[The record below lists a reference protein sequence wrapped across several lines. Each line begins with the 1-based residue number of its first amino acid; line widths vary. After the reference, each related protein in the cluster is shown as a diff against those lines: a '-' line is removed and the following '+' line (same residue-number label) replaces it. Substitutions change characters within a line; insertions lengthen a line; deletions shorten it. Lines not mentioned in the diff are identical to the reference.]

1 MRSLNNYE
9 DTHRHPPRESEYV
22 KTSNAKFEQLRGY
35 TQGAS
40 RPSERFEP
48 RQTTVCRLNP
58 HVPNRKLKPPQMRRF
73 EFSGRDCFI
82 NGILHPLQIPDT
94 HEISGNP
101 SQKPPFSAIKTHP
114 CLKLTGNNL
123 IKTRNDPT
131 TSRKHNEKILQ
142 NQCTLL
148 DHQQSTILFII
159 ATLIA
164 PLFFN
169 HTKPNFT
176 PNKAIFLHNF
186 TKIEHRF
193 LATLFY

>member
-1 MRSLNNYE
+1 MHS
-9 DTHRHPPRESEYV
+9 
-22 KTSNAKFEQLRGY
+22 
-35 TQGAS
+35 
-40 RPSERFEP
+40 
-48 RQTTVCRLNP
+48 
-58 HVPNRKLKPPQMRRF
+58 LKPNVQIRTGHPENLTRRKCDGLDF
-73 EFSGRDCFI
+73 LV
-82 NGILHPLQIPDT
+82 GIVLSTVFYIHYKSLDT

-148 DHQQSTILFII
+148 DHHQQSTILFII

-164 PLFFN
+164 LLFFN

>member
-1 MRSLNNYE
+1 MRSLNNYT
-9 DTHRHPPRESEYV
+9 DTRRSQRDRV
-22 KTSNAKFEQLRGY
+22 KDSN
-35 TQGAS
+35 
-40 RPSERFEP
+40 P
-48 RQTTVCRLNP
+48 RQTAVCRLNP
-58 HVPNRKLKPPQMRRF
+58 HASPKKLKPPHLRRF

-94 HEISGNP
+94 HEISGNS

-114 CLKLTGNNL
+114 YLKLTGNNL

-148 DHQQSTILFII
+148 DHHQQSTILFII